1 MSGTIITWPMNRGRF
16 LCFSVD
22 KFPVFPVINAI
33 RSNGIFD
40 TLRSMMKELYN
51 LIF

>member
-1 MSGTIITWPMNRGRF
+1 M
-16 LCFSVD
+16 FSVD

-40 TLRSMMKELYN
+40 TLCSVMKELYN